1 LWYTMPTTMKT
12 VEWYGRGPHESYVDR
27 KSSAAIGLW
36 RGAIAEQN
44 HDYMRPQDTGN
55 KVDVRW
61 MELSGEGAGLRVRAP
76 RPLMIQELACPYT
89 DLYRRSP
96 GTWKSTDIVPH
107 GETTLIV
114 DAAQWGVGG
123 DTTWSH
129 VGQPHQQYRTTLA
142 PTRVAFRLEPFSGD
156 GTTPDKA
163 KPARATEV
171 Q

>member
-1 LWYTMPTTMKT
+1 MPTAMKT

-61 MELSGEGAGLRVRAP
+61 MELSGQGAGLRVRADK
-76 RPLMIQELACPYT
+76 PLMMQALAFPYT
-89 DLYRRSP
+89 DLYRRAP

-129 VGQPHQQYRTTLA
+129 VGQPHMKYRTRLE
-142 PTRVAFRLEPFSGD
+142 PTRIAFRLEPFTGE

-163 KPARATEV
+163 KPARATEP